1 MTADMLA
8 RLGEKVTGP
17 GGMEPKGPGPKGS

>member
-17 GGMEPKGPGPKGS
+17 DGGGSKGPGSRGG